1 MKTRCQAGSFA
12 LITESASRYSADRQ
26 QAAVAAWPPCA
37 VAVLA
42 PLPRCRPQGGHVC
55 LPSHSPSFSISFS
68 RASEEL

>member
-12 LITESASRYSADRQ
+12 LITESASRYSVDRQ
-26 QAAVAAWPPCA
+26 QTAVAAWPPCA

-42 PLPRCRPQGGHVC
+42 PLPRYRPQGGHVC